1 VKKNRREKQVNCTKW
16 LALDEALAI
25 PPPPGGSSFS
35 INRSVAS
42 LQIWQLKKRRSAW
55 NDSNTAEILHS
66 MEDPPCNNP
75 IHPWFISTVISFQC
89 TISDFGCGVLASWE
103 AELTLPAAFGRSP
116 GRRLGFTEHQ
126 PIGIQGSRSK
136 TSQHW
141 GREKAVEGIFL
152 S

>member
-1 VKKNRREKQVNCTKW
+1 MRLW
-16 LALDEALAI
+16 PSPHL
-25 PPPPGGSSFS
+25 PGGPHSLSIALWLRFRYDSLKREDRHGMIQTQLKFS
-35 INRSVAS
+35 IVWRIHHATIQFTPGSS
-42 LQIWQLKKRRSAW
+42 L
-55 NDSNTAEILHS
+55 
-66 MEDPPCNNP
+66 
-75 IHPWFISTVISFQC
+75 ISFQC